1 MFPPLENDDTV
12 GSTKASKVRIAM
24 QIRVSSCGPLLPLQM
39 DKGIQVHELLLL
51 HSSVVTARKT
61 DDADRGA
68 RGLAQVLAS
77 GPHQAQGFALW
88 GPALSVL
95 NVPTAKPT
103 RKHVRAAYSGP
114 T

>member
-61 DDADRGA
+61 DDADRGGPGVSPGA
-68 RGLAQVLAS
+68 GIRPAS
-77 GPHQAQGFALW
+77 GPGICAVGA
-88 GPALSVL
+88 GPVCS
-95 NVPTAKPT
+95 
-103 RKHVRAAYSGP
+103 
-114 T
+114 